1 MKLKRKYRRS
11 NRLNLPM
18 FIDVFN
24 STVIFIMSVHF
35 LEAIVLKLT
44 VYAAKHDFKKNVFH
58 IIFFFFL
65 KRYSNVLFR
74 IVSNKRKFN
83 KSWSLIFVLDYSFV
97 ELRDNKDFST
107 SGGLYHIEKKSMDWF
122 LYDKDLCHK

>member
-1 MKLKRKYRRS
+1 
-11 NRLNLPM
+11 M
-18 FIDVFN
+18 FIVIFN

-83 KSWSLIFVLDYSFV
+83 KSWSLIFVLDYSF
-97 ELRDNKDFST
+97 E
-107 SGGLYHIEKKSMDWF
+107 
-122 LYDKDLCHK
+122 